1 MEDFSSIVTIV
12 VFIAWF
18 AISYRNSRKKQTAKQ
33 PHEEAWPTETPLP
46 TAARPAPSP
55 APASPKSMRASQ
67 AAQTA
72 QKPQMA
78 RHAAATSSAA
88 GQQRKGKGEG
98 KGEAAGLR
106 RTSEAPRPLGRG
118 AAVVATAPADDSIE
132 MAEIGRE
139 AAPEARA
146 EFDLRQAVVYAEI
159 LKPRFE
165 DIE

>member
-55 APASPKSMRASQ
+55 APASPKGMRASQ
-67 AAQTA
+67 AAQTAQTA

-88 GQQRKGKGEG
+88 GQQRKG

-159 LKPRFE
+159 LKPKFE

>member
-1 MEDFSSIVTIV
+1 MEDFSPIVTLM
-12 VFIAWF
+12 VFVAWF
-18 AISYRNSRKKQTAKQ
+18 AISYRNSRKKQAAKQ

-88 GQQRKGKGEG
+88 GQQRKGKGE
-98 KGEAAGLR
+98 AAGLR

-159 LKPRFE
+159 LKPKFE

>member
-1 MEDFSSIVTIV
+1 
-12 VFIAWF
+12 
-18 AISYRNSRKKQTAKQ
+18 
-33 PHEEAWPTETPLP
+33 
-46 TAARPAPSP
+46 
-55 APASPKSMRASQ
+55 MRASQ

-88 GQQRKGKGEG
+88 GQQRKGKG

>member
-1 MEDFSSIVTIV
+1 
-12 VFIAWF
+12 
-18 AISYRNSRKKQTAKQ
+18 
-33 PHEEAWPTETPLP
+33 
-46 TAARPAPSP
+46 
-55 APASPKSMRASQ
+55 MRASQ

-88 GQQRKGKGEG
+88 GQQRKGKGE
-98 KGEAAGLR
+98 AAGLR
-106 RTSEAPRPLGRG
+106 RTSEAPRLLGRG

-146 EFDLRQAVVYAEI
+146 EFDLHQAVVYAEI